1 MPTPLHLLFVLV
13 LSLLP
18 LLTLVAAQANRTV
31 DDFSPLLS
39 YTPES
44 AIIRGDLTGFDISKL
59 YNGTVTIMNATVA
72 DSVNMSFKFT
82 GSEIYIF
89 LAKPQNDGQFG
100 NGYQIYMDGVA
111 VSDVGSFDQ
120 ETDAEYA
127 DLAYSNTSMRLA
139 PHTLVFEATAGEV
152 YLDYVV
158 FRSNNPTPE
167 TSIPPLPEPS
177 SASASG
183 VATSGRSKAT
193 TGTSNPNPPNSSESA
208 TGTVKKLASHTAL
221 IAGAAAGVVI
231 LLLLGTGVAVCV
243 FVRRRGRSRTQT
255 QSPYGGGM
263 GPGYPPPTMSQAGSD
278 AALLYNSSAGASQH
292 SLHGHGHHLQPQM
305 PPPPPMPR
313 PPQQEY
319 EYARYPGPGA
329 VQQQQQYQPMHN
341 PYSPPPHAQSYDTSP
356 NAYLQPH
363 QLHQQQQ
370 HNAYP
375 PSPSPSPSS
384 PSPSS
389 PSAYSSSAHSHSHSL
404 VYDPNASRTLAYAQ
418 SLEGTIL
425 AEQRA
430 VEAEYAR
437 PGSELGWG
445 DEKKRAM
452 AIPVQ
457 QQQQQQR
464 GNVNEVKPEQRFGV
478 MNPDSRSV
486 GRSWST
492 RTGTSTAPPLANPAP
507 VSYPYPSRTPSAPS
521 PRSHSRSP
529 AASNP
534 PASPDISNIA
544 AEMHALRAQV
554 ARLEGE
560 RLEREGVP
568 PPAYD

>member
-1 MPTPLHLLFVLV
+1 MPTV
-13 LSLLP
+13 LSLLFP
-18 LLTLVAAQANRTV
+18 LLLLPLVAAQANRTV

-89 LAKPQNDGQFG
+89 LAKPQNDGSFG
-100 NGYQIYMDGVA
+100 NGYNIYMDGVA

-193 TGTSNPNPPNSSESA
+193 TGTSNPNPNSSESA
-208 TGTVKKLASHTAL
+208 TGTVKKLTSHTAL

-231 LLLLGTGVAVCV
+231 LLLLGVGVAVCV

-292 SLHGHGHHLQPQM
+292 SLHGQMPPQM
-305 PPPPPMPR
+305 QIPPPPPPPMPM

-329 VQQQQQYQPMHN
+329 AQQQQQYQPMHN

-363 QLHQQQQ
+363 QQHQQQ

-375 PSPSPSPSS
+375 PSPSPS

-464 GNVNEVKPEQRFGV
+464 GNVNEPKWEQRFGV

-492 RTGTSTAPPLANPAP
+492 RTGTSSAPPPNPPP
-507 VSYPYPSRTPSAPS
+507 VPTSGSGAYNNYTPSRTPSAPN
-521 PRSHSRSP
+521 PRTR
-529 AASNP
+529 SNP